1 MIKGMLTGK
10 KHLPQ
15 ITALADRLV
24 SDIRH
29 RGLSV
34 GDRYLTT
41 AEVSRMLGVR
51 KAVAGE
57 AIRQLAEREI
67 LISKQRSGTFIGPG
81 LKKQKRSKV
90 RTVHVLLPAGDPS
103 ATHWAFQPFIE
114 GIRREMADINAQ
126 FTFVP
131 ENETVEYVRELIDGS
146 RASGQYAGV
155 VAVSCP
161 PEVYRY
167 LADLRLPAVVSGSLY
182 SDELQLGSVDSD
194 NAQCGRLLT
203 QYLIDRGHR
212 HIALLMTGGGR
223 PGDNSF
229 LDGISDA
236 MSLAGLAP
244 NALVQRFVRN
254 DLQALQAVAK
264 SVLEKP
270 NHPTAIITRGSYQ
283 AEAMSSVVS
292 SLGLDATNGVEVVFD
307 HQDETSPHVD
317 VASYTRVEPTL
328 SFIEIAATFGK
339 MLTEMSE
346 GISATPPRV
355 IVPVELHIPE
365 LSSK

>member
-1 MIKGMLTGK
+1 MMKDMLTQK
-10 KHLPQ
+10 DHLPHVN
-15 ITALADRLV
+15 ALAERLV
-24 SDIRH
+24 TDIHH

-51 KAVAGE
+51 KSVAGQ
-57 AIRQLAEREI
+57 AIRQLAERDI
-67 LISKQRSGTFIGPG
+67 LVPKQRSGTFVGPG
-81 LKKQKRSKV
+81 LQKQKRSKV

-131 ENETVEYVRELIDGS
+131 ENGPVEYVRELIDGS
-146 RASGQYAGV
+146 RASCQYAGV

-161 PEVYRY
+161 AEVYRY

-182 SDELQLGSVDSD
+182 SEELALGSVDSD
-194 NAQCGRLLT
+194 NMECGRLLT

-212 HIALLMTGGGR
+212 RIALLMTGGGR

-229 LDGISDA
+229 LDGITDA
-236 MSLAGLAP
+236 MSQAGLAP
-244 NALVQRFVRN
+244 NALIQRFVRN
-254 DLQALQAVAK
+254 DLQALQAMAK
-264 SVLEKP
+264 GVLEKTD
-270 NHPTAIITRGSYQ
+270 HPTAIITRGSYQ
-283 AEAMSSVVS
+283 AEAMASVAS
-292 SLGLDATNGVEVVFD
+292 SLGLNVPDGVEVVFD
-307 HQDETSPHVD
+307 HQDETTPRVD
-317 VASYTRVEPTL
+317 VTSYPRVEPTL

-339 MLTEMSE
+339 ILNAMSE
-346 GISATPPRV
+346 GISSPPPRV
-355 IVPVELHIPE
+355 VVPVQLHIPE
-365 LSSK
+365 LAAK